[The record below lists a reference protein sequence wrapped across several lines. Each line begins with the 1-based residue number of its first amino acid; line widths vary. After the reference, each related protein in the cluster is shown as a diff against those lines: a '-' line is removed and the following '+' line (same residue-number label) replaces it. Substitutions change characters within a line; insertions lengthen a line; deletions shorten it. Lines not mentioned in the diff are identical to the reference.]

1 MNLHGRRLLLALAL
15 ATAGGDVAAQEV
27 PSAEAQARILDL
39 LQQQSLY
46 RDRVDWP
53 KARAALAA
61 ARDPAQTRRLLD
73 DVIQR
78 SSGGHGRWIS
88 ASQLRT
94 ESKRAPATQ
103 AAMGAASLPT
113 EDASSGPTA
122 RLGWIKVGAYMYDQT
137 QPQEVQNQ
145 ARKQAAI
152 ALQARIQEQD
162 DGNRCGWVVDLRSN
176 TGGNMRPMLLGMGP
190 LLGDAKGADPVGMFL
205 LADKRQP
212 WAYREGAVWLDGT
225 AVVGSRNTHY
235 ALRNP
240 GAPVAVLFGPRT
252 ASSGEASVLAFRGRA
267 ASRSFG
273 QPSAG
278 YSTANATPRLPDGS
292 LLLLTGSVMADRNGV
307 GDGNRLQPDVTVG
320 AGQDAAALAR
330 EWLLAQPACKQAA
343 AVVDAR

>member
-1 MNLHGRRLLLALAL
+1 MIAGRCGWLMVVLA
-15 ATAGGDVAAQEV
+15 AASGAANAQDV

-46 RDRVDWP
+46 RDRVDWS
-53 KARAALAA
+53 KARAELAA

-88 ASQLRT
+88 PSQLRT

-103 AAMGAASLPT
+103 AAMGAAPLQT
-113 EDASSGPTA
+113 EDASTGPTA
-122 RLGWIKVGAYMYDQT
+122 RLGWIKVGAYMDDQT
-137 QPQEVQNQ
+137 QPQEVQYQ

-152 ALQARIQEQD
+152 ALQAGIQEQD
-162 DGNRCGWVVDLRSN
+162 DGNRCGWVVDLRGNS
-176 TGGNMRPMLLGMGP
+176 GGNMWPMLLGMGP

-212 WAYREGAVWLDGT
+212 WAYREGAVWLDGK
-225 AVVGSRNTHY
+225 AVVGSRNTQY
-235 ALRNP
+235 ALRHP

-278 YSTANATPRLPDGS
+278 YSTANTPQRLPDGS
-292 LLLLTGSVMADRNGV
+292 LLLLTGSVIADRNGV
-307 GDGNRLQPDVTVG
+307 GDGNRLQPDVIV
-320 AGQDAAALAR
+320 AEGQDATTAAQA
-330 EWLLAQPACKQAA
+330 WLLAQPACKLP
-343 AVVDAR
+343 

>member
-1 MNLHGRRLLLALAL
+1 MIAGRGWLLMVAL
-15 ATAGGDVAAQEV
+15 ATASGAAHAQDV

-46 RDRVDWP
+46 RDRVDWS
-53 KARAALAA
+53 KARAELAA

-88 ASQLRT
+88 ANQQRTQSQ
-94 ESKRAPATQ
+94 RAQATQ
-103 AAMGAASLPT
+103 TAMGAATPQT
-113 EDASSGPTA
+113 DDARSGPTA
-122 RLGWIKVGAYMYDQT
+122 RLGWIKVGAYMDDRT
-137 QPQEVQNQ
+137 QSQDMQKQ
-145 ARKQAAI
+145 ARKQAAV
-152 ALQARIQEQD
+152 ALQARIQAQD
-162 DGNRCGWVVDLRSN
+162 DGNRCGWVVDLRGNS
-176 TGGNMRPMLLGMGP
+176 GGNMWPMLLGMGP

-212 WAYREGAVWLDGT
+212 WAYREGAVWLDGK
-225 AVVGSRNTHY
+225 AVVGSRNTQY
-235 ALRNP
+235 ALRHP

-278 YSTANATPRLPDGS
+278 YSTANTPQRLPDGS
-292 LLLLTGSVMADRNGV
+292 LLLLTGSVIADRNGV
-307 GDGNRLQPDVTVG
+307 GDGNRLQPDVIV
-320 AGQDAAALAR
+320 AEGQDATTAAQA
-330 EWLLAQPACKQAA
+330 WLLAQPACKLP
-343 AVVDAR
+343 

>member
-1 MNLHGRRLLLALAL
+1 MIAGRGVWLMVALA
-15 ATAGGDVAAQEV
+15 AASGAANARDV

-53 KARAALAA
+53 KARAELAA
-61 ARDPAQTRRLLD
+61 ARDPAQTRRVLD

-78 SSGGHGRWIS
+78 SSGGHGRWTS
-88 ASQLRT
+88 ANELSAQSR
-94 ESKRAPATQ
+94 RAQATQ
-103 AAMGAASLPT
+103 AAMGAAPT
-113 EDASSGPTA
+113 QIEDASGGPTA
-122 RLGWIKVGAYMYDQT
+122 RLGWITVGAYMDDRT
-137 QPQEVQNQ
+137 QSQEVQNQ

-152 ALQARIQEQD
+152 ALQTRIREQD
-162 DGNRCGWVVDLRSN
+162 DGNRCGWVVDLRGN
-176 TGGNMRPMLLGMGP
+176 TGGNMWPMLLGMGP

-212 WAYREGAVWLDGT
+212 WAYREGAVWLDGKG
-225 AVVGSRNTHY
+225 VVGSRNTQY
-235 ALRNP
+235 TLRHP

-278 YSTANATPRLPDGS
+278 YSTANTPQRLPDGS
-292 LLLLTGSVMADRNGV
+292 LLLLTGSVIADRNGV
-307 GDGNRLQPDVTVG
+307 GDGSPLQPDVTVG
-320 AGQDAAALAR
+320 AGQDAAAAAR
-330 EWLLAQPACKQAA
+330 EWLLARPACKQAA
-343 AVVDAR
+343 AVADTR

>member
-1 MNLHGRRLLLALAL
+1 MIAGRCGWLMVVLA
-15 ATAGGDVAAQEV
+15 AASGAANAQDV

-46 RDRVDWP
+46 RDRVDWS
-53 KARAALAA
+53 KARAELAA
-61 ARDPAQTRRLLD
+61 ARDPVQTRRLLD

-88 ASQLRT
+88 PSQLRT

-103 AAMGAASLPT
+103 AAMGAAPLQT
-113 EDASSGPTA
+113 EDASTGPTA
-122 RLGWIKVGAYMYDQT
+122 RLGWIKVGAYMDDQT
-137 QPQEVQNQ
+137 QPQEVQYQ

-152 ALQARIQEQD
+152 ALQAGIQEQD
-162 DGNRCGWVVDLRSN
+162 DGNRCGWVVDLRGNS
-176 TGGNMRPMLLGMGP
+176 GGNMWPMLLGMGP

-212 WAYREGAVWLDGT
+212 WAYREGAVWLDGK
-225 AVVGSRNTHY
+225 AVVGSRNTQY
-235 ALRNP
+235 ALRHP

-278 YSTANATPRLPDGS
+278 YSTANTPQRLPDGS
-292 LLLLTGSVMADRNGV
+292 LLLLTGSVIADRNGV
-307 GDGNRLQPDVTVG
+307 GDGNRLQPDVIV
-320 AGQDAAALAR
+320 AEGQDATTAAQA
-330 EWLLAQPACKQAA
+330 WLLAQPACKLP
-343 AVVDAR
+343 

>member
-1 MNLHGRRLLLALAL
+1 MIAGRCGWLMVVLA
-15 ATAGGDVAAQEV
+15 AASGAANAQDV

-46 RDRVDWP
+46 RDRVDWS
-53 KARAALAA
+53 KARAELVA
-61 ARDPAQTRRLLD
+61 ARDPVQTRRLLD

-88 ASQLRT
+88 PSQLRT

-103 AAMGAASLPT
+103 AAMGAAPLQT
-113 EDASSGPTA
+113 EDASTGPTA
-122 RLGWIKVGAYMYDQT
+122 RLGWIKVGAYMDDRT
-137 QPQEVQNQ
+137 QSQDMQKQ
-145 ARKQAAI
+145 ARKQAAV
-152 ALQARIQEQD
+152 ALQARIQAQD
-162 DGNRCGWVVDLRSN
+162 DGNRCGWVVDLRGNS
-176 TGGNMRPMLLGMGP
+176 GGNMWPMLLGMGP

-212 WAYREGAVWLDGT
+212 WAYREGAVWLDGK
-225 AVVGSRNTHY
+225 AVVGSRNTQY
-235 ALRNP
+235 TLRHP

-278 YSTANATPRLPDGS
+278 YSTANTPQRLPDGS
-292 LLLLTGSVMADRNGV
+292 LLLLTGSVIADRNGV
-307 GDGNRLQPDVTVG
+307 GDGNRLQPDVIV
-320 AGQDAAALAR
+320 AEGQDATTAAQA
-330 EWLLAQPACKQAA
+330 WLLAQPACKLP
-343 AVVDAR
+343 

>member
-1 MNLHGRRLLLALAL
+1 MIAGRGWLLMVAL
-15 ATAGGDVAAQEV
+15 ATASGAAHAQEV

-46 RDRVDWP
+46 RDRVDWS
-53 KARAALAA
+53 KARAELAA

-88 ASQLRT
+88 ANQQRTQSQ
-94 ESKRAPATQ
+94 RAQATQ
-103 AAMGAASLPT
+103 TVMGAAPLQT
-113 EDASSGPTA
+113 DDARTGPTA
-122 RLGWIKVGAYMYDQT
+122 RLGWIKVGAYMDDQT
-137 QPQEVQNQ
+137 QPQEVQYQ
-145 ARKQAAI
+145 ARNQAAI
-152 ALQARIQEQD
+152 ALQARIQAQD
-162 DGNRCGWVVDLRSN
+162 DGNRCGWVVDLRGN
-176 TGGNMRPMLLGMGP
+176 TGGNMWPMLLGMGP

-212 WAYREGAVWLDGT
+212 WAYREGAVWLDGK
-225 AVVGSRNTHY
+225 AVVGSRNAQYT
-235 ALRNP
+235 LRHP

-278 YSTANATPRLPDGS
+278 YSTANTPQRLPDGS
-292 LLLLTGSVMADRNGV
+292 LLLLTGSVIADRNGV
-307 GDGNRLQPDVTVG
+307 GDGNRLQPDVIV
-320 AGQDAAALAR
+320 AEGQDATTAAQA
-330 EWLLAQPACKQAA
+330 WLLAQPACKLP
-343 AVVDAR
+343 

>member
-1 MNLHGRRLLLALAL
+1 MIAGRGWLLMVAL
-15 ATAGGDVAAQEV
+15 ATASGAAHAQDV

-46 RDRVDWP
+46 RDRVDWS
-53 KARAALAA
+53 KARAELAA

-88 ASQLRT
+88 ANQQRTQSQ
-94 ESKRAPATQ
+94 RAQATQ
-103 AAMGAASLPT
+103 TVMGAAPLQT
-113 EDASSGPTA
+113 DDARTGPTA
-122 RLGWIKVGAYMYDQT
+122 RLGWIKVGAYMDDQT
-137 QPQEVQNQ
+137 QPQEVQYQ

-152 ALQARIQEQD
+152 ALQARIQAQD
-162 DGNRCGWVVDLRSN
+162 DGNRCGWVVDLRGN
-176 TGGNMRPMLLGMGP
+176 TGGNMWPMLLGMGP

-212 WAYREGAVWLDGT
+212 WAYREGAVWLDGK
-225 AVVGSRNTHY
+225 AVVGSRNAQYT
-235 ALRNP
+235 LRHP

-278 YSTANATPRLPDGS
+278 YSTANTPQRLPDGS
-292 LLLLTGSVMADRNGV
+292 LLLLTGSVIADRNGV
-307 GDGNRLQPDVTVG
+307 GDGNRLQPDVIV
-320 AGQDAAALAR
+320 AEGQDATTAAQA
-330 EWLLAQPACKQAA
+330 WLLAQPACKLP
-343 AVVDAR
+343 

>member
-1 MNLHGRRLLLALAL
+1 MIAGRGWLLMVAL
-15 ATAGGDVAAQEV
+15 ATASGAAHTQEV

-46 RDRVDWP
+46 RDRVDWS
-53 KARAALAA
+53 KARAELAA

-88 ASQLRT
+88 ANQQRTQSQ
-94 ESKRAPATQ
+94 RAQATQ
-103 AAMGAASLPT
+103 TVMGAAPLQT
-113 EDASSGPTA
+113 DDARTGPTA
-122 RLGWIKVGAYMYDQT
+122 RLGWIKVGAYMDDQT
-137 QPQEVQNQ
+137 QPQEVQYQ

-152 ALQARIQEQD
+152 ALQARIQAQD
-162 DGNRCGWVVDLRSN
+162 DGNRCGWVVDLRGN
-176 TGGNMRPMLLGMGP
+176 TGGNMWPMMLGMGP

-212 WAYREGAVWLDGT
+212 WAYREGAVWLDGK
-225 AVVGSRNTHY
+225 AVVGSRNAQYT
-235 ALRNP
+235 LRHP

-278 YSTANATPRLPDGS
+278 YSTANTPQRLPDGS
-292 LLLLTGSVMADRNGV
+292 LLLLTGSVIADRNGV
-307 GDGNRLQPDVTVG
+307 GDGNRLQPDVIV
-320 AGQDAAALAR
+320 AEGQDATTAAQA
-330 EWLLAQPACKQAA
+330 WLLAQPACKLP
-343 AVVDAR
+343 

>member
-1 MNLHGRRLLLALAL
+1 MIAGRGWLLMVAL
-15 ATAGGDVAAQEV
+15 ATASGAAHAQDV

-46 RDRVDWP
+46 RDRVDWS
-53 KARAALAA
+53 KARAELAA

-88 ASQLRT
+88 ANQQRTQSQ
-94 ESKRAPATQ
+94 RAQATQ
-103 AAMGAASLPT
+103 TAMGAATPQT
-113 EDASSGPTA
+113 DDARSGPTA
-122 RLGWIKVGAYMYDQT
+122 RLGWIKVGAYMDDRT
-137 QPQEVQNQ
+137 QSQDMQKQ
-145 ARKQAAI
+145 ARKQAAV
-152 ALQARIQEQD
+152 ALQARIQAQD
-162 DGNRCGWVVDLRSN
+162 DGNRCGWVVDLRGNS
-176 TGGNMRPMLLGMGP
+176 GGNMWPMLLGMGP

-212 WAYREGAVWLDGT
+212 WAYREGAVWLDGK
-225 AVVGSRNTHY
+225 AVVGSRNTQY
-235 ALRNP
+235 TLRHP

-278 YSTANATPRLPDGS
+278 YSTANTPQRLPDGS
-292 LLLLTGSVMADRNGV
+292 LLLLTGSVIADRNGV
-307 GDGNRLQPDVTVG
+307 GDGNRLQPDVIV
-320 AGQDAAALAR
+320 AEGQDATTAAQA
-330 EWLLAQPACKQAA
+330 WLLAQPACKLP
-343 AVVDAR
+343 

>member
-1 MNLHGRRLLLALAL
+1 MIAGRGWLLMVAL
-15 ATAGGDVAAQEV
+15 ATASGAVHAQEV

-46 RDRVDWP
+46 RDRVDWS
-53 KARAALAA
+53 KARAELAA
-61 ARDPAQTRRLLD
+61 AGDPAQTRRLLD

-78 SSGGHGRWIS
+78 SSSGHGRWIS
-88 ASQLRT
+88 ANQQRTQSQ
-94 ESKRAPATQ
+94 RAQ
-103 AAMGAASLPT
+103 ASQTAMGAAPPQT
-113 EDASSGPTA
+113 NDARTGPTA
-122 RLGWIKVGAYMYDQT
+122 RLGWIKVGAYMDDRT
-137 QPQEVQNQ
+137 QSQDMQNQ

-152 ALQARIQEQD
+152 ALQARIQAQD

-176 TGGNMRPMLLGMGP
+176 TGGNMWPMLLGMGP

-212 WAYREGAVWLDGT
+212 WAYREGAVWLDGK
-225 AVVGSRNTHY
+225 AVVGSRNTQY
-235 ALRNP
+235 TLRHP

-278 YSTANATPRLPDGS
+278 YSTANTPQRLPDGS
-292 LLLLTGSVMADRNGV
+292 LLLLTGSVIADRNGV
-307 GDGNRLQPDVTVG
+307 GDGNRLQPDVMVG
-320 AGQDAAALAR
+320 AGQDAAAAAR

-343 AVVDAR
+343 AVADTR

>member
-1 MNLHGRRLLLALAL
+1 MIAGRGWLLMVAL
-15 ATAGGDVAAQEV
+15 ATASGAVHAQEV

-46 RDRVDWP
+46 RDRVDWS
-53 KARAALAA
+53 KARVELAA
-61 ARDPAQTRRLLD
+61 AGDPAQTRRLLD

-78 SSGGHGRWIS
+78 SSSGHGRWIS
-88 ASQLRT
+88 ANQQRTQSQ
-94 ESKRAPATQ
+94 RAQ
-103 AAMGAASLPT
+103 ASQTAMGAAPPQT
-113 EDASSGPTA
+113 NDARTGPTA
-122 RLGWIKVGAYMYDQT
+122 RLGWIKVGAYMDDRT
-137 QPQEVQNQ
+137 QSQDMQNQ

-152 ALQARIQEQD
+152 ALQARIQAQD

-176 TGGNMRPMLLGMGP
+176 TGGNMWPMLLGMGP

-212 WAYREGAVWLDGT
+212 WAYREGAVWLDGK
-225 AVVGSRNTHY
+225 AVVGSRNTQY
-235 ALRNP
+235 TLRHP

-278 YSTANATPRLPDGS
+278 YSTANTPQRLPDGS
-292 LLLLTGSVMADRNGV
+292 LLLLTGSVIADRNGV
-307 GDGNRLQPDVTVG
+307 GDGNRLQPDVMVG
-320 AGQDAAALAR
+320 AGQDAAAAAR

-343 AVVDAR
+343 AVADTR